1 MSDGNSKWEKFEG
14 GPSRSSR
21 GRIHVTLNEKGALY
35 LSAKLYNGMGRPGAV
50 LLYYN
55 REKHQIAVQPARVDR
70 PDAFPVATKRNG
82 AHWIYAQ
89 SFCRHHKIR
98 FFASHKFLKPEI
110 TEERI
115 VILDLNNTT
124 PVFNRLMLKAAQ
136 VKPPRPREHSPEV
149 DVMMAEWEAEDAA
162 EDI

>member
-1 MSDGNSKWEKFEG
+1 M
-14 GPSRSSR
+14 
-21 GRIHVTLNEKGALY
+21 Y
-35 LSAKLYNGMGRPGAV
+35 LSANLYNGMGRPGAV
-50 LLYYN
+50 FLYYN

-82 AHWIYAQ
+82 AHWIYAR

-124 PVFNRLMLKAAQ
+124 PVFKRLMLKAAQ
-136 VKPPRPREHSPEV
+136 VKPPPPCEHRPVV
-149 DVMMAEWEAEDAA
+149 DEMLAEWAREDEEQDALS
-162 EDI
+162 EY